1 MGDIANPF
9 CFGSNRRVD
18 HLTMDFQKNPNI
30 PVLPCQTCQMTGA
43 VGMKGCHTCKGYM
56 VARAARDN
64 VYFFGM
70 ALTRHHLA
78 LQRARRGLYVF
89 EMIGALIFTGLA
101 FLFFWWTTRPTL
113 SMATAI
119 DGLQYSSG
127 HGFFSSYFWIEV
139 DHPGKAFFFL
149 GLLGICGLI
158 YRYMRSHTAPAEV
171 EMRPYRQD
179 AVKEKEKVLGD
190 WKQVKNFPHNSQ
202 INIVKAY
209 TSGAK
214 LSIERAYALADAQNS
229 SQLQAEHVFVALL
242 EHMDVKGIFIRLG
255 IPVKLLSAKISEGFV
270 AQKGNRA
277 PLPNDDVIQ
286 ILFHAYEQ
294 AYDAREPQVHV
305 TELLLATVGQS
316 SHIQGILYDI
326 EVDNEKL
333 YGVVE
338 WVRIR
343 NKLRRQYHATLRAGS
358 HVSKHGIDKAMTAVA
373 TPFLNHFSTDLTL
386 ASMYG
391 HHEPCVARDKEID
404 EIFRIVEAGRQ
415 SIVLVGEHGVG
426 KRSIIEGI
434 VERMIQDVVP
444 KRMQDKRL
452 VQISTSALLAGTT
465 VSGAQERLLHMAQ
478 EIAKAKN
485 IILCIHNISDLMGG
499 SADAPGLDV
508 AGTLSDLMRSG
519 NILVLA
525 TSTVD
530 GFNKHIS
537 RSRLASA
544 MTRVNIKEMET
555 DQAIQVLQAKAGYI
569 EYTHNVF
576 FSYNSLAAAVEY
588 AKRFFHDQ
596 CLPQSAI
603 EIISEVASYTKN
615 TRGEHVLVSQDDVAR
630 VTGEKTGIPTTSL
643 TENEAD
649 KLLRLEDEMHK
660 RVVGQ
665 FEAVNSVA
673 NALRRA
679 RMQVRSLDRPMA
691 NFLFLGSTGVGKT
704 ELAKTIAEVYF
715 GGEEQMIRVD
725 MSEYQ
730 NTDSIYRLIGQ
741 PGKQGTGLLTEAVR
755 QKPFS
760 LVLLDELEKAHPR
773 ILDIF
778 LQVFDDGRLTDSVG
792 RVIDFTNTII
802 IATSNAG
809 TAFIQSAIREHKNME
824 DIRKTLFSQE
834 LKQHFRPEFI
844 NRFDGVV
851 VFKPLLLD
859 DIKHIAGI
867 MLARVE
873 AELDEKGMKF
883 RVTEEGLS
891 TLAQHGYDP
900 EYGARPMR
908 RAIQDHVE
916 NAIAEILLRGEASR
930 GETIVYDGEHGVYVE

>member
-1 MGDIANPF
+1 MFFSKKNAQ
-9 CFGSNRRVD
+9 
-18 HLTMDFQKNPNI
+18 QK
-30 PVLPCQTCQMTGA
+30 
-43 VGMKGCHTCKGYM
+43 KGYT
-56 VARAARDN
+56 RDG
-64 VYFFGM
+64 VFFHYTHAFDLSTIYVKRMRPWLRRFEVVGALLFGM
-70 ALTRHHLA
+70 FFLYSFAISLYTMRGFGASVVFSLDFWVVPKKE
-78 LQRARRGLYVF
+78 LQ
-89 EMIGALIFTGLA
+89 
-101 FLFFWWTTRPTL
+101 FFWIALLCFAFVLYRQTRVLRQPKELVYDQTSFGIKKEKQTIVL
-113 SMATAI
+113 EDLVAKKKGAAPRKTHKELRNIARFFHAHGQTILDTA
-119 DGLQYSSG
+119 Y
-127 HGFFSSYFWIEV
+127 V
-139 DHPGKAFFFL
+139 NAFRFRSKTVEPMHIFYA
-149 GLLGICGLI
+149 LLGDQSVANIFARLGVSANMLQTELGKHLPQKQKKTTEI
-158 YRYMRSHTAPAEV
+158 AVSEESYMS
-171 EMRPYRQD
+171 MC
-179 AVKEKEKVLGD
+179 L
-190 WKQVKNFPHNSQ
+190 
-202 INIVKAY
+202 AY
-209 TSGAK
+209 ESAR
-214 LSIERAYALADAQNS
+214 EA
-229 SQLQAEHVFVALL
+229 
-242 EHMDVKGIFIRLG
+242 HMDVVDYTDI
-255 IPVKLLSAKISEGFV
+255 
-270 AQKGNRA
+270 
-277 PLPNDDVIQ
+277 
-286 ILFHAYEQ
+286 
-294 AYDAREPQVHV
+294 
-305 TELLLATVGQS
+305 LLAVVERNT
-316 SHIQGILYDI
+316 HIQDMLYKLD
-326 EVDNEKL
+326 VTYEKL
-333 YGVVE
+333 AHVVS
-338 WVRIR
+338 WVRVR
-343 NKLRRQYHATLRAGS
+343 ERLQRRRQKFASAAMHRN
-358 HVSKHGIDKAMTAVA
+358 KHGIDKAMTAVA

-519 NILVLA
+519 NVLVLA

-530 GFNKHIS
+530 GFNKHVS

-883 RVTEEGLS
+883 RVTDEGLS